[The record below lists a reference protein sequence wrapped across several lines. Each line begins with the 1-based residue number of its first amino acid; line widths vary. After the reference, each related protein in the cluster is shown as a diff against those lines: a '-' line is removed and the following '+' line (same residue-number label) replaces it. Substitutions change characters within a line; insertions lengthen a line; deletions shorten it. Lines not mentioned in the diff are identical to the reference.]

1 MDSASFKRIT
11 TVRFCDLTISM
22 VDDCILSLS
31 SIVGHVVEAVGNRGR
46 VLFTN
51 RGKQL
56 TQSEE
61 ADKTVCRL
69 EGKE

>member
-1 MDSASFKRIT
+1 
-11 TVRFCDLTISM
+11 M